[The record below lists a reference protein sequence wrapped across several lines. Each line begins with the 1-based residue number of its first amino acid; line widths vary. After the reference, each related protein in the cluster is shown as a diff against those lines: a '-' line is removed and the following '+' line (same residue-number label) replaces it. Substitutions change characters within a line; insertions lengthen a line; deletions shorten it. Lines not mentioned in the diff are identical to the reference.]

1 MEHSVMI
8 LGMFSAV
15 LKRMK
20 HKQDIIMLLWWYSV
34 RINWQS
40 TFCPLVYHH
49 VTSNRKV

>member
-20 HKQDIIMLLWWYSV
+20 QKTGHMLLWWYSV